1 MIWDDITHR
10 PQLFNA
16 AGEESKPIPVKPDL
30 QLRSYYKKLI
40 SLRKNRSDLKFGAME
55 YVVADDKEMTLAYCR
70 EDKKNRSVIV
80 FNFGESSRILQFKKE
95 SIKNVVLLEETRP
108 GALIST
114 ALENGFLKIK
124 LSSTSGAALS
134 IH

>member
-1 MIWDDITHR
+1 M
-10 PQLFNA
+10 
-16 AGEESKPIPVKPDL
+16 GEESKPIQVKPDL
-30 QLRSYYKKLI
+30 QLKSYYKKLI
-40 SLRKNRSDLKFGAME
+40 SLRKNRSDLKFGTIE

-80 FNFGESSRILQFKKE
+80 FNFGKSSRILRFKKE

-114 ALENGFLKIK
+114 GLESGFLKIK
-124 LSSTSGAALS
+124 LSSASGAALS